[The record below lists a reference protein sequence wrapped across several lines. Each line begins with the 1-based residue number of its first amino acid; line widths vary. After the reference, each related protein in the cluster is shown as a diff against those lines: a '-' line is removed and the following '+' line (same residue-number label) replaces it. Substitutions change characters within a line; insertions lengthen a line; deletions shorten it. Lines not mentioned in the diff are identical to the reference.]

1 MQEASCYL
9 QGQNKVMERKGFT
22 NISEFEAGCW
32 RQHERERKCTFLVKR
47 CMCKKEMVRLL
58 WVENIM
64 NSSYQSKKKDP
75 PESYYVAVV
84 VYNPTSHD
92 LMDGIEGN

>member
-1 MQEASCYL
+1 
-9 QGQNKVMERKGFT
+9 
-22 NISEFEAGCW
+22 
-32 RQHERERKCTFLVKR
+32 
-47 CMCKKEMVRLL
+47 
-58 WVENIM
+58 M